1 MWSNCACCA
10 SAWRY
15 KLIILPLE
23 RRWYHQAITYGL
35 LILGLAIVVV
45 PFLFMISTSFKTQQ
59 YTFEYPPRL
68 MPQEVTLNNY
78 TRALSTDLFFLYF
91 LNSLF
96 VAVITTASTVIIAA
110 MMAYAFARLDFP
122 GKEILFY
129 LLLIGLMIPPV
140 MLIIPQFLVA
150 KSLGLLGS
158 LAGLIVVYITM
169 NLALQTFLLRGFFES
184 IPSELEDA
192 VYIDGGGSWTVFWH
206 ITLPLSRP
214 GLATVAIFTFLYSW
228 DEFPWAHVAIKETT
242 RRTLPI
248 AIALF
253 QNQHLTQ
260 WGQVFAASTMAL
272 IPVVAVFIIFQR
284 HFIRGIA
291 RSGLKG

>member
-1 MWSNCACCA
+1 M
-10 SAWRY
+10 
-15 KLIILPLE
+15 ILPLE

-35 LILGLAIVVV
+35 LILGLVIVAV

-68 MPQEVTLNNY
+68 LPQEVTLNNY

-96 VAVITTASTVIIAA
+96 VAVITTASTVIISA

-122 GKEILFY
+122 GKEFLFY
-129 LLLIGLMIPPV
+129 TLLIGLMIPPV

-192 VYIDGGGSWTVFWH
+192 VHIDGGGSWTVFWH

-260 WGQVFAASTMAL
+260 WGQVFAASTVAL

>member
-1 MWSNCACCA
+1 
-10 SAWRY
+10 
-15 KLIILPLE
+15 LPLE

-68 MPQEVTLNNY
+68 VPQEVTLNNY

-260 WGQVFAASTMAL
+260 WGQVFAASTVAL